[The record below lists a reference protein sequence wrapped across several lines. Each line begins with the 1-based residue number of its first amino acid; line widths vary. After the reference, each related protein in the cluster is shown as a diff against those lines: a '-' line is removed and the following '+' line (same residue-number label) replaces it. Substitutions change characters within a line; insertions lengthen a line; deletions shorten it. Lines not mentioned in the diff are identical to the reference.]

1 MVKRILLL
9 TVALVLQYAAVTQAA
24 ESESTPRGNTTAIL
38 AQLRADME
46 LARNQTGIPGMG
58 VAIIH
63 KGKLIFAEGF
73 GKRNKKDPFTPETRS
88 MLGSLTK
95 AFTATTVGELVAEGK
110 MDWDTT
116 PVNTYLPE
124 FETID
129 PVLTSQLT
137 LQDLLSHRTNFP
149 ALDMSWMWGSEDV
162 RELIKRIRYVE
173 VKSKL
178 GVITNYNNIMYCVAG
193 EAAANVAG
201 VPFTKLVRNKVLKP
215 LGLSNTGFTM
225 GEMAKKPNFAVP
237 FQAASYE
244 DAVAG
249 RFTELPLD
257 GGSEKS
263 TAAGDMYASV
273 LDLARWG
280 QTILTEGMVDGKQ
293 VLSKTGIATTLTSQT
308 VYAGYIRHPDL
319 APSIHYGMG
328 WVLNNYKG
336 YNIFEHGGKQ
346 FGYIT
351 NLALFPNAEL
361 VVAHV
366 TNADTTGL
374 PMYLAYHVADQIL
387 GLPKSTDWLNVNAL
401 LATKNMWGA
410 KEAGEKGSFPEKVP
424 NKPPTHELSGY
435 VGEYFHPG
443 HGTTTVSLKEGH
455 LHISLGAFKGVLTH
469 YHYDSFTTVFE
480 HTAVRLGELITF
492 SIGMDGSVSGVSFSA
507 QGAPVV
513 AVKKQP
519 KAAAQHLTRRAQAT
533 F

>member
-1 MVKRILLL
+1 MVKRIFLL
-9 TVALVLQYAAVTQAA
+9 TVALVLQYASVTQAA
-24 ESESTPRGNTTAIL
+24 ESDSTPRGNTTAIL

-95 AFTATTVGELVAEGK
+95 AFTATAIGELVAEGK
-110 MDWDTT
+110 LDWDTT

-129 PVLTSQLT
+129 PLVTSQLT
-137 LQDLLSHRTNFP
+137 LKDLLSHRTNFP
-149 ALDMSWMWGSEDV
+149 PLDFSWLWGTEDV
-162 RELIKRIRYVE
+162 RNLIKRIRYVE
-173 VKSKL
+173 IKSKL
-178 GVITNYNNIMYCVAG
+178 GVLTNYNNIMYCVAG
-193 EAAANVAG
+193 EAAAKVAG
-201 VPFTKLVRNKVLKP
+201 IPFTKLVRNKVLKP
-215 LGLSNTGFTM
+215 LGLSNTGFSM
-225 GEMAKKPNFAVP
+225 SEMAKKPNFAVP

-257 GGSEKS
+257 GASDLS

-280 QTILTEGMVDGKQ
+280 QAVLSEGMVDGKQ
-293 VLSKTGIATTLTSQT
+293 VLSKANIAATLTSQT
-308 VYAGYIRHPDL
+308 VYAGYVRHPDL
-319 APSIHYGMG
+319 APSTQYGMG
-328 WVLNNYKG
+328 WVLNQYKG
-336 YNIFEHGGKQ
+336 NNIFEHGGHH
-346 FGYIT
+346 FGYVT

-366 TNADTTGL
+366 TNAGTTGL
-374 PMYLAYHVADQIL
+374 PMYLAYHVADQLL
-387 GLPKSTDWLNVNAL
+387 GLPKSIDWLNVNAI
-401 LATKNMWGA
+401 LASKNMWA
-410 KEAGEKGSFPEKVP
+410 WEKAREKGIFPPRVP

-435 VGEYFHPG
+435 VGEYLHSG
-443 HGTTTVSLKEGH
+443 HGTATVSLEDNQ
-455 LHISLGAFKGVLTH
+455 LHISLAAFKGVLTH

-480 HTAVRLGELITF
+480 HSALKMGELITF
-492 SIGMDGSVSGVSFSA
+492 SIGTDGSVSGVSFSA

-519 KAAAQHLTRRAQAT
+519 KVAA
-533 F
+533 

>member
-9 TVALVLQYAAVTQAA
+9 TVALVLQYGSVVKAA
-24 ESESTPRGNTTAIL
+24 ESESTPRGNVTAIL

-46 LARNQTGIPGMG
+46 LARNYMGIPGMG
-58 VAIIH
+58 VAIIY

-73 GKRNKKDPFTPETRS
+73 GKRNKNDPFTPETRS

-95 AFTATTVGELVAEGK
+95 AFTATTIEELVAEGK
-110 MDWDTT
+110 LDWDTT

-149 ALDMSWMWGSEDV
+149 PLGMSWMWGTEDV
-162 RELIKRIRYVE
+162 RDLIKRIRHVE

-193 EAAANVAG
+193 EAAATL
-201 VPFTKLVRNKVLKP
+201 PLVHNKVLKP

-225 GEMAKKPNFAVP
+225 GEIAKKPNFAVP

-244 DAVAG
+244 DSVAG

-257 GGSEKS
+257 GASEES
-263 TAAGDMYASV
+263 TATGDMYASV

-293 VLSKTGIATTLTSQT
+293 VLSKAGIAATLTSQT
-308 VYAGYIRHPDL
+308 VYAGYVRHPDL
-319 APSIHYGMG
+319 APSMQYGMG
-328 WVLNNYKG
+328 WILNNYKG
-336 YNIFEHGGKQ
+336 NKIFEQGGKH
-346 FGYIT
+346 FGYLT
-351 NLALFPNAEL
+351 YLALFPNTEL
-361 VVAHV
+361 VVAHI
-366 TNADTTGL
+366 TNADTTSL
-374 PMYLAYHVADQIL
+374 PMYLAYHVADQLL
-387 GLPKSTDWLNVNAL
+387 GLPKSMDWLKFDAI
-401 LATKNMWGA
+401 LATKNMWGMN
-410 KEAGEKGSFPEKVP
+410 EALEKGNFPPQVP
-424 NKPPTHELSGY
+424 NMPPTHELSAY
-435 VGEYFHPG
+435 AGEYFHPALARLLSG
-443 HGTTTVSLKEGH
+443 WIKMSY
-455 LHISLGAFKGVLTH
+455 ISRTKH
-469 YHYDSFTTVFE
+469 SK
-480 HTAVRLGELITF
+480 HTALRMGELITF
-492 SIGMDGSVSGVSFSA
+492 SIGTDGNVSEISFSA
-507 QGAPVV
+507 RGAPVI

-519 KAAAQHLTRRAQAT
+519 KAAALYSTRHAQVT